1 MQQQLREE
9 VYEKL
14 ALVIDPELDQSLTE
28 LEFINNVVIDE
39 STVTVS
45 FRLPTYWCSP
55 NFAFIMAVDIRDR
68 VSELPWVSDV
78 VVQLEDH
85 SAADEI
91 NEGIA
96 LRKSF
101 SETFPSMSNG
111 ELDELR
117 KTFRNKAFVARQER
131 LLRHLVGLGLTDA
144 EIVTMTVRQLR
155 DFPLAEMK
163 GLTLRERYLAIHEEL
178 GHDSDPEQAAFT
190 QLTGESLDI
199 NHFADYLSEARRTRL
214 SLEFNGHYCRGLFQ
228 TRYATEQIDKTEAV
242 KL

>member
-1 MQQQLREE
+1 MQQQLRQE

-28 LEFINNVVIDE
+28 LEFINNVEIYG
-39 STVTVS
+39 SAVTVS

-68 VSELPWVSDV
+68 VSELPWVTDV

-91 NEGIA
+91 NQGIA
-96 LRKSF
+96 MRKSF
-101 SETFPSMSNG
+101 TETFPHMSNG

-131 LLRHLVGLGLTDA
+131 LLRHLIGLGLTDA
-144 EIVTMTVRQLR
+144 AIVNLTVRQLR
-155 DFPLAEMK
+155 DFPILEME
-163 GLTLRERYLAIHEEL
+163 GLTLRERYLAIRDEL
-178 GHDSDPEQAAFT
+178 GHNSDPEQRAFV
-190 QLTGESLDI
+190 QLTGESLNL
-199 NHFADYLSEARRTRL
+199 NHFAGYLADARRTRL

-228 TRYATEQIDKTEAV
+228 TRYATEQIDETEAV
-242 KL
+242 KP